1 MPNAKVFISYSHADA
16 KILKGFL
23 PFAKTLE
30 REGLATVWHDG
41 GIKTGH
47 EWEVEINQAI
57 REANVAVLFIS
68 QAFLASD
75 FIWEKELP
83 PLVDAWEKKT
93 LTILLVFVSPSDAEE
108 TRFPFT
114 LSNTDETRKL
124 TSLQGFATPQRTLEQ
139 MSEVEQ
145 KLIFK
150 NLNHRIRELANKPQ
164 PKQEKIIEDTKK
176 STYSD
181 WALAKFSQVSLL
193 GVEGGDI
200 SLDLE
205 RVFIPLRISQR
216 AFGVDLESRLT
227 KSLGD
232 KAREQSF
239 GDVELKDIFKD
250 KDGKLRQCVVL
261 FGEPGAGK
269 TTSLKKIL
277 HLCLKQ
283 GSEQLALPHGM
294 KPIFLR
300 LRHFTEEYLHQPL
313 IHYINKE
320 LRELSGGR
328 FPGEFKRNLWESGNL
343 LLLFDGLDEIADSKL
358 RARVAERIAGQ
369 LVGFQERNIYAI
381 VSCRYAGYEGNVRL
395 ENFFPLDVKP
405 LDGQRVEEFVHV
417 WFDEAC
423 KHMGD
428 AQATEA
434 KNRSLR
440 LLGTMDKTAFADQ
453 RIKLLMGNPLL
464 LTLLC
469 LVVLRGGEIPR
480 NRAAF
485 YQKCL
490 EIMLNKWRREQ
501 ADVEPLL
508 DLQAAMDILQPLAWK
523 LHQEKRR
530 DNVRQLEFANF
541 AEQQLAGKKDAPTG
555 LAILEWL
562 NRDTGIFI
570 EYAQKQYGFMHL
582 GLQEYLAAR
591 HVVMSEGDGLL
602 NILAGQA
609 DENWWREVL
618 LLLVA
623 IPGYRLFAPMM
634 KRLLPGILEESR
646 NELMRTMLTEA
657 VQPDYSV
664 FVASLKDNKT
674 KVGELTALLR
684 LLNGVTDP
692 DVLQAAA
699 TLKGHANPNVSG
711 LAKGLLG
718 EDTEGTKKKFD
729 LLLIHAPVDETVADQ
744 LASLL
749 STRAGWHPW
758 PKNERDWAVHDWLQH
773 LDEIRQKCRFILFL
787 AGNGHALAEADT
799 EDGLMYLGNHCRLF
813 TLLLPDSPVDPAS
826 LVKWENLIQVD
837 GRSNDLQKV
846 VTQLVQHLNGERDI
860 KQSPS
865 LKIKSPPRDKSV
877 GTPTGIIRK
886 SIDLLILEPMPGLR
900 LLPVPGG
907 VFTMGDNNGDDDE
920 KPEHQVILSPFY
932 LAEMPVTNQ
941 QYALFLKAAKH
952 QEPGYWREQR
962 FADPRQPVVGVDWH
976 DAMTFCAWLTRES
989 GQIIFL
995 PSEAQREYA
1004 ARGKESLR
1012 YPWGDKEPTKKLAC
1026 FDMGRNNG
1034 KPSLVGHYPAG
1045 RGPFGHLDLAGNVW
1059 EWCQDDWDRNAYRKR
1074 SGSSPAQDPVVS
1086 TDDGNVR
1093 PVRGGSWDNPAAFLR
1108 AALRYRSHAVN
1119 RFDTLS
1125 FRVAAPASTVD
1136 P

>member
-1 MPNAKVFISYSHADA
+1 M
-16 KILKGFL
+16 
-23 PFAKTLE
+23 T
-30 REGLATVWHDG
+30 
-41 GIKTGH
+41 
-47 EWEVEINQAI
+47 
-57 REANVAVLFIS
+57 
-68 QAFLASD
+68 
-75 FIWEKELP
+75 
-83 PLVDAWEKKT
+83 
-93 LTILLVFVSPSDAEE
+93 
-108 TRFPFT
+108 
-114 LSNTDETRKL
+114 
-124 TSLQGFATPQRTLEQ
+124 
-139 MSEVEQ
+139 
-145 KLIFK
+145 
-150 NLNHRIRELANKPQ
+150 
-164 PKQEKIIEDTKK
+164 
-176 STYSD
+176 
-181 WALAKFSQVSLL
+181 
-193 GVEGGDI
+193 
-200 SLDLE
+200 
-205 RVFIPLRISQR
+205 
-216 AFGVDLESRLT
+216 
-227 KSLGD
+227 
-232 KAREQSF
+232 
-239 GDVELKDIFKD
+239 
-250 KDGKLRQCVVL
+250 
-261 FGEPGAGK
+261 
-269 TTSLKKIL
+269 
-277 HLCLKQ
+277 
-283 GSEQLALPHGM
+283 
-294 KPIFLR
+294 PIFLR

-328 FPGEFKRNLWESGNL
+328 FPVEFQRDLWESGNL

-358 RARVAERIAGQ
+358 RARVAQRIANQ
-369 LVGFQERNIYAI
+369 LIGLQDKNIYAA

-405 LDGQRVEEFVHV
+405 LDGQQVEEFVHV

-440 LLGTMDKTAFADQ
+440 LLGTMDETAFADQ

-541 AEQQLAGKKDAPTG
+541 AEQRLAGKKDAPTG

-562 NRDTGIFI
+562 NRDTGVFI

-591 HVVMSEGDGLL
+591 HLVMSADDPLL
-602 NILAGQA
+602 DSLAKQA

-646 NELMRTMLTEA
+646 NELMWTMLTEA

-664 FVASLKDNKT
+664 FVASLKNSKT
-674 KVGELTALLR
+674 KVGELTAILR

-692 DVLQAAA
+692 EVLQAAA
-699 TLKGHANPNVSG
+699 TLKGHDNPNVSG

-718 EDTEGTKKKFD
+718 EDTAITKKKYD
-729 LLLIHAPVDETVADQ
+729 LLLIHGPVDEEIANL
-744 LASLL
+744 LAPLLAKEGLL
-749 STRAGWHPW
+749 SW
-758 PKNERDWAVHDWLQH
+758 PKKEQEWAVHDWLQH
-773 LDEIRQKCRFILFL
+773 LDEIRQECQVVLFL
-787 AGNGHALAEADT
+787 VGEGHALAEADT
-799 EDGLMYLGNHCRLF
+799 EDGLMYLDNHCRLF
-813 TLLLPDSPVDPAS
+813 TLLLPSSPVDPAS
-826 LVKWENLIQVD
+826 LVKWENLIQMD
-837 GRSNDLQKV
+837 LRSSVLQAV
-846 VTQLVQHLNGERDI
+846 VTQLVQHVNGKKEIR
-860 KQSPS
+860 QSLS
-865 LKIKSPPRDKSV
+865 LEAKSTLSYESV
-877 GTPTGIIRK
+877 GTPTVIIRK
-886 SIDLLILEPMPGLR
+886 STDLPILEPLPGLR

-907 VFTMGDNNGDDDE
+907 IFNMGDNNGRDNE

-932 LAEMPVTNQ
+932 LAETPVTNQ
-941 QYALFLKAAKH
+941 QYGLFLKATKH
-952 QEPGYWREQR
+952 REPGYWREQR
-962 FADPRQPVVGVDWH
+962 YADPRQPVVGVDWH
-976 DAMTFCAWLTRES
+976 DAMAFCAWLTQES
-989 GQIIFL
+989 GQEIHL
-995 PSEAQREYA
+995 PTEAQWEYA
-1004 ARGKESLR
+1004 ARGEESLR
-1012 YPWGDKEPTKKLAC
+1012 YPWGDKEPTNELAC
-1026 FDMGRNNG
+1026 FGLDWNKG
-1034 KPSLVGHYPAG
+1034 KPSLVGQYPAG

-1059 EWCQDDWDRNAYRKR
+1059 EWCRDVWNAKAYQKR
-1074 SGSSPAQDPVVS
+1074 RGVSPVQNPVVS
-1086 TDDGNVR
+1086 TGDKNAH
-1093 PVRGGSWDNPAAFLR
+1093 PIRGGSWDDPVGILR
-1108 AALRYRSHAVN
+1108 AAVRFGNHAVY
-1119 RFDTLS
+1119 RYVYLG